1 VTAVRAV
8 AALSFTSACLHG
20 SVMVS
25 HFREYFLFGLFFAIV
40 TPLQVAWAEL
50 IRRAPGERGLLAAGA
65 IGNGAIAIV
74 WLVSRT
80 VGLPFGPGRLQA
92 EAAGVKDVLATYSE
106 GMIVGLVAV
115 ILLSPVTRPLPSW
128 SLVVA
133 WTVAGLGLVAA
144 LVGGGH

>member
-1 VTAVRAV
+1 
-8 AALSFTSACLHG
+8 
-20 SVMVS
+20 MVS
-25 HFREYFLFGLFFAIV
+25 HFREYVLFGLFFAIV

-50 IRRAPGERGLLAAGA
+50 IRRAPGERGLLAVGA

-80 VGLPFGPGRLQA
+80 VGLPFGPGRLEA

-115 ILLSPVTRPLPSW
+115 ILLSPAARPLRTWP
-128 SLVVA
+128 LVVA
-133 WTVAGLGLVAA
+133 WTVAGLGLLAA
-144 LVGGGH
+144 LAAGGH